1 MYNFHLWLIIAVCIQ
16 IPEVRWFVL
25 GHYIFMSSKYL
36 YAHPLNVWSKQNDF
50 QLPVNWAYFEFEN
63 AYRGEKKHPG
73 KWQGSV
79 HVHLPKDLLE
89 QSWEHEV

>member
-50 QLPVNWAYFEFEN
+50 QLPVN
-63 AYRGEKKHPG
+63 
-73 KWQGSV
+73 
-79 HVHLPKDLLE
+79 
-89 QSWEHEV
+89 